1 MNEFNFTSP
10 DNIWIFG
17 VIAVS
22 FLAGCVYRL
31 CTLLARDA
39 RNHQDP
45 AALDLSQRYGR
56 ELEHVK
62 QLHNELIQARQS
74 VESRALVEGLDK
86 SPEDLG
92 VDPFKL
98 ANSGASIKVLMSR
111 CRLSRAEAEL
121 VFSVHGAGA
130 GRKPAKVKTDSSAPQ
145 QLPKFA
151 LTA

>member
-1 MNEFNFTSP
+1 MNEFSSTSA
-10 DNIWIFG
+10 DTIWIFG

-31 CTLLARDA
+31 CTLLARDTYI
-39 RNHQDP
+39 HQSP
-45 AALDLSQRYGR
+45 AALDLSQRYGQ

-62 QLHNELIQARQS
+62 QLHNELIEARQS
-74 VESRALVEGLDK
+74 VESRALVDGLGK

-92 VDPFKL
+92 IDPFKI
-98 ANSGASIKVLMSR
+98 ANSGASIDVLMSR

-130 GRKPAKVKTDSSAPQ
+130 GRKPAKAKSKPSAPQ
-145 QLPKFA
+145 QLPQHA